1 MNNLK
6 IILLAILLLMVWT
19 SCGKEEDPAPQSESF
34 LKFKVGGKL
43 VEYSADN
50 QPMGM
55 SLDPS
60 GPMYLATATIL
71 GNRVDGTKNFLSI
84 SVRSESQFQEGKE
97 YQMQD
102 PIIYKGAEMVRIL
115 LTYSDESG
123 QLYNAVLFQQIL
135 PGMKVTD
142 DAKLTFT
149 KISSNRVE
157 GTFSGVVLGPISSTT
172 GRGDN
177 ELVIS
182 EGQFNLS
189 LFSSIP

>member
-182 EGQFNLS
+182 EGQFSLS